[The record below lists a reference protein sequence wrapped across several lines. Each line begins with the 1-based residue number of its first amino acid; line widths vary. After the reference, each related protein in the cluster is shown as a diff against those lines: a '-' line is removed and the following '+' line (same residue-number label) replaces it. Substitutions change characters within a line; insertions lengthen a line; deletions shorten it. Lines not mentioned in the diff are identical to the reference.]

1 MTPRRGRAGLP
12 PALDLYPAID
22 LREGRCVRLVQG
34 DYARETVYRG
44 DPVAVAREF
53 AGAGAPWLHVV
64 DLDAA
69 RTGRP
74 ANREVVASIVEAVR
88 VPVQYGGGV
97 RDDFSAEALLELG
110 VARVVVGTAALE
122 DPALVRRLSRRHPG
136 RVAVGLDA
144 RHGELAVRG
153 WTERP
158 GATLAAVLAELADSG
173 LAAVVATEIGRD
185 GTLSGP
191 DVPGLGRVLE
201 ATEVAVI
208 ASGGVSSVEDLRA
221 LGALERRGRR
231 LAGVIV
237 GKALYEGRLSVE
249 EAVAA
254 CAPSG

>member
-1 MTPRRGRAGLP
+1 
-12 PALDLYPAID
+12 
-22 LREGRCVRLVQG
+22 VRLVQG

-44 DPVAVAREF
+44 DPVAVAEEF
-53 AGAGAPWLHVV
+53 AAAGAPWLHVV

-74 ANREVVASIVEAVR
+74 ANRDVVAAIVEAVR
-88 VPVQYGGGV
+88 IPVQYGGGV

-110 VARVVVGTAALE
+110 VARVVIGTKALE
-122 DPALVRRLSRRHPG
+122 DPSLVRRLSRRHPG

-144 RHGELAVRG
+144 RHGELAVKG
-153 WTERP
+153 WTEQS
-158 GATLAAVLAELADSG
+158 GAKLADVLSG
-173 LAAVVATEIGRD
+173 LADAGVAAVVVTEIDRD

-191 DVPGLGRVLE
+191 DVDGLARVLE

-208 ASGGVSSVEDLRA
+208 ASGGVSSVEDLHA
-221 LGALERRGRR
+221 LGRLERGGRR

-249 EAVAA
+249 EALAA
-254 CAPSG
+254 CAAFG

>member
-1 MTPRRGRAGLP
+1 VKPGGRGGLQRALE
-12 PALDLYPAID
+12 LYPAID

-44 DPVAVAREF
+44 DPVAVAEEF
-53 AGAGAPWLHVV
+53 ATAGAPWLHVV

-74 ANREVVASIVEAVR
+74 ANRDVVAAIVDAVR
-88 VPVQYGGGV
+88 VPVQHGGGV

-122 DPALVRRLSRRHPG
+122 DPALVRRLARRHPG
-136 RVAVGLDA
+136 RIAVGLDA

-153 WTERP
+153 WTEQS
-158 GATLAAVLAELADSG
+158 GTTVADALAAFEDEGV
-173 LAAVVATEIGRD
+173 AAVVVTEIGRD
-185 GTLSGP
+185 GTLAGP
-191 DVPGLGRVLE
+191 DLAGLARVLA
-201 ATEVAVI
+201 ATDLAVI
-208 ASGGVSSVEDLRA
+208 ASGGVSSVGDLHA
-221 LGALERRGRR
+221 LCSLERDGRR